1 MSKKIIYLLSLL
13 MALSLVFASCKK
25 NGAGTGP
32 DIGNNPP
39 HEEDNTTGVVNV
51 DTGLVDSFDKLPADK
66 VIKKET
72 IFEGDGVNYLRN
84 PVIVVMGAQ
93 SNQVAVFAEKR
104 YKSKGADN
112 DVGINGESAVDIV
125 YRFSG
130 NAGVRF
136 GAEAIVGKGAAGP
149 KDSHGAPI
157 VYKVGDNKVVVVA
170 SAGGGIARTS
180 EAAHTAGQGTET
192 KPDSKIEYIVGT
204 LSGESFTWGAWT
216 EVQFSASGDL
226 LKKVQEQK
234 APNGDNYTQMG
245 THSAKGHVATDGQTL
260 MLPVVMA
267 QQGVIGSGAKEL
279 MGVYF
284 VTGKVNDNTVAWTDT
299 TKHIEFKTQ
308 NNANFSEFKETRVI
322 DDNNS
327 TDLTDVKYIAVPNP
341 GYGADTYGLGE
352 GPANQPTP
360 SAISGHFGS
369 PGYLTLNWYG
379 AKNYTPTEYSQG
391 VSSEKKS
398 LFLGVKTQN
407 TDVTLYLVAQ
417 NTLTSEGSYL
427 VNAIGKSGSI
437 DVLGDGTVVTAAEEG
452 SNGDRNYYTSFTRYS
467 QAYLTSLLK

>member
-104 YKSKGADN
+104 YKSSGADN
-112 DVGINGESAVDIV
+112 DVGINGKDAVDIV

-149 KDSHGAPI
+149 KDSHGAPV

-204 LSGESFTWGAWT
+204 LSGETFTWGDWT

-234 APNGDNYTQMG
+234 APNGDSYTQMG
-245 THSAKGHVATDGQTL
+245 THSAKGHVNNNTL

-267 QQGVIGSGAKEL
+267 QQGVVGSGAKEL

-284 VTGKVNDNTVAWTDT
+284 VTGELSGETVTWKDT
-299 TKHIEFKTQ
+299 TKTIKFENTTSTPG
-308 NNANFSEFKETRVI
+308 FSKFKETRVVAGA
-322 DDNNS
+322 S
-327 TDLTDVKYIAVPNP
+327 TADVKYIAVPNP
-341 GYGADTYGLGE
+341 GYGADTYGLGD
-352 GPANQPTP
+352 GDVNQPNA

-369 PGYLTLNWYG
+369 PGYLTLDWYG
-379 AKNYTPTEYSQG
+379 AKNYTPTQYSTG
-391 VSSEKKS
+391 TGSEKKS
-398 LFLGVKTQN
+398 LFLGVKKQN
-407 TDVTLYLVAQ
+407 TDVTLYLVVQ

-427 VNAIGKSGSI
+427 VNAVGKSGSI

-467 QAYLTSLLK
+467 QGYLTSLLK

>member
-25 NGAGTGP
+25 NSVTDA
-32 DIGNNPP
+32 IGENTPP
-39 HEEDNTTGVVNV
+39 KEEDNSQDANQN
-51 DTGLVDSFDKLPADK
+51 TGLYDDYNKIPANE
-66 VIKKET
+66 VVKKET

-84 PVIVVMGAQ
+84 PVIVVMGPQ

-112 DVGINGESAVDIV
+112 DVGINGTSAVDIV

-130 NAGVRF
+130 NAGIRF

-149 KDSHGAPI
+149 KDSHGAPV

-170 SAGGGIARTS
+170 SAGGGIARTTE
-180 EAAHTAGQGTET
+180 EAKTAGQGTET

-204 LSGESFTWGAWT
+204 LEGETFKWGAWT

-234 APNGDNYTQMG
+234 APNGDSYTQMG
-245 THSAKGHVATDGQTL
+245 THSAKGHVATSGQTQTL

-267 QQGVIGSGAKEL
+267 QQGVVGSGAKEL

-284 VTGKVNDNTVAWTDT
+284 VKGTVDNNTVKWEDT
-299 TKHIEFKTQ
+299 AKHIEFNTK
-308 NNANFSEFKETRVI
+308 NNANFSVFKETRVI
-322 DDNNS
+322 DGTSVEN
-327 TDLTDVKYIAVPNP
+327 VKYIAVPNP
-341 GYGADTYGLGE
+341 DYGVSTFGLGSDSSS
-352 GPANQPTP
+352 QPQA

-379 AKNYTPTEYSQG
+379 AQNYVPTDYSKG
-391 VSSEKKS
+391 TSSEKKS

-417 NTLTSEGSYL
+417 DTLQSEGSYL

-467 QAYLTSLLK
+467 QKYLTTLLK